1 MNILL
6 SEDIPGLG
14 DIGQTV
20 KVKPGYARNFLIPRG
35 LAVELGAASARGLE
49 HKRRVID
56 KKRKELKSQAEAIAE
71 RLKAHTLVMGL
82 RVGSGG
88 RVFGS
93 IRAKDI
99 SDALLADGYEIDR
112 RRIHLD
118 EPIKKTGEKKVS
130 VKLHSEVKVTI
141 RINVEQRAATEEED
155 KQEVE
160 AAKFSIETK
169 AAANNELTES
179 ELEDAGW
186 DSDTATE
193 K

>member
-1 MNILL
+1 
-6 SEDIPGLG
+6 
-14 DIGQTV
+14 
-20 KVKPGYARNFLIPRG
+20 
-35 LAVELGAASARGLE
+35 
-49 HKRRVID
+49 
-56 KKRKELKSQAEAIAE
+56 
-71 RLKAHTLVMGL
+71 MGL